1 MIAVLLRNLVNLV
14 SEGWSWWWDGL
25 TENTIFRVVAALST
39 AAIAISW
46 YVWLIKKAS
55 RGLPPLPPGPRGL
68 PLLGNLLFIEPDLHR
83 YFSKLSQLYGPIFKL
98 QLGSKTCI
106 VISSSSVAKEILKD
120 HDVIFANRDV
130 PISALAL
137 TYGGQDIAWSHY
149 SPEWRKLR
157 KVFVQEMMSSASL
170 DACSALRRRE
180 VQEMVRDVYGKVG
193 TPINMGDQMFLTV
206 LNVVTSM
213 LWGGTLHGED
223 RSRIGMEFRR
233 VIVETVGLMGK
244 PNISDLFP
252 ALAWFDLQGIES
264 RAKKLVLWF
273 DRIFESLIA
282 QRTQLDGA
290 DGGGKNKSKESKDFL
305 QFMLELMHQGD
316 DKTSVSITQLKALFM
331 DIVVAA
337 TDTSSTTVE
346 WAMAELLQHPQTM
359 QKAQEELEKVVG
371 NKNIVEESHLFQ
383 LPYLGAVIKE
393 TLRLHPPLP
402 LLVPHSPSTSCIIS
416 GYTIPKGSRI
426 LFNAWAMQRNPEVW
440 EHPLEFIPE
449 RFLEDAASADY
460 KGNNFNFMPFGSGRR
475 ICAGLPLAEKM
486 LLYVLASLLHSFDWK
501 LPDGRTSVD
510 LEERFGIVLKKSET
524 LLAIPTARLSN

>member
-1 MIAVLLRNLVNLV
+1 MIYRASILLLPKLYSSANMIAVLLRNLVNLV

-46 YVWLIKKAS
+46 YAWLIKKAS

-83 YFSKLSQLYGPIFKL
+83 YFSKLSQLYGPIFNL

-130 PISALAL
+130 PISALAF

-149 SPEWRKLR
+149 GPEWRKLR

-233 VIVETVGLMGK
+233 VIVEMVGLMGK

-264 RAKKLVLWF
+264 RVKKLVLWF

-331 DIVVAA
+331 VCYYSLK
-337 TDTSSTTVE
+337 T
-346 WAMAELLQHPQTM
+346 QHM
-359 QKAQEELEKVVG
+359 GKGFVLSHENVSK
-371 NKNIVEESHLFQ
+371 KNHFQ
-383 LPYLGAVIKE
+383 LCCHRKK
-393 TLRLHPPLP
+393 RR
-402 LLVPHSPSTSCIIS
+402 IIQ
-416 GYTIPKGSRI
+416 P
-426 LFNAWAMQRNPEVW
+426 
-440 EHPLEFIPE
+440 
-449 RFLEDAASADY
+449 SADE
-460 KGNNFNFMPFGSGRR
+460 NHE
-475 ICAGLPLAEKM
+475 LAHIFQTPWFRLFDLTNDF
-486 LLYVLASLLHSFDWK
+486 LLYTKLATLPNVHSLS
-501 LPDGRTSVD
+501 
-510 LEERFGIVLKKSET
+510 
-524 LLAIPTARLSN
+524 LS

>member
-1 MIAVLLRNLVNLV
+1 MIYRASILLLPKLYSSANMIAVLLRNLVNLV

-193 TPINMGDQMFLTV
+193 TTINMGDQMFLTV

-233 VIVETVGLMGK
+233 VIVEMVGLMGK

-264 RAKKLVLWF
+264 RVKKLVLWF

-331 DIVVAA
+331 VYYYSLKTQHMGKGFVM
-337 TDTSSTTVE
+337 SQENVSKKNHFQFCCHKKKNHST
-346 WAMAELLQHPQTM
+346 
-359 QKAQEELEKVVG
+359 
-371 NKNIVEESHLFQ
+371 
-383 LPYLGAVIKE
+383 
-393 TLRLHPPLP
+393 
-402 LLVPHSPSTSCIIS
+402 
-416 GYTIPKGSRI
+416 
-426 LFNAWAMQRNPEVW
+426 
-440 EHPLEFIPE
+440 
-449 RFLEDAASADY
+449 
-460 KGNNFNFMPFGSGRR
+460 
-475 ICAGLPLAEKM
+475 IC
-486 LLYVLASLLHSFDWK
+486 
-501 LPDGRTSVD
+501 
-510 LEERFGIVLKKSET
+510 
-524 LLAIPTARLSN
+524 

>member
-1 MIAVLLRNLVNLV
+1 MNLV

-46 YVWLIKKAS
+46 YAWLIKKAS

-83 YFSKLSQLYGPIFKL
+83 YFSKLSQFYGPIFKL

-120 HDVIFANRDV
+120 HDLIFANRDV
-130 PISALAL
+130 PISVLAF

-233 VIVETVGLMGK
+233 VIVEMVGLMGK

-252 ALAWFDLQGIES
+252 ALACFDLQGIES

-282 QRTQLDGA
+282 QRTQLNGA

-331 DIVVAA
+331 VYYYSLK
-337 TDTSSTTVE
+337 T
-346 WAMAELLQHPQTM
+346 QHM
-359 QKAQEELEKVVG
+359 GKGFVLSHENVSK
-371 NKNIVEESHLFQ
+371 KNHFQ
-383 LPYLGAVIKE
+383 LCCHRKKKKN
-393 TLRLHPPLP
+393 
-402 LLVPHSPSTSCIIS
+402 HS
-416 GYTIPKGSRI
+416 TI
-426 LFNAWAMQRNPEVW
+426 
-440 EHPLEFIPE
+440 
-449 RFLEDAASADY
+449 
-460 KGNNFNFMPFGSGRR
+460 
-475 ICAGLPLAEKM
+475 C
-486 LLYVLASLLHSFDWK
+486 
-501 LPDGRTSVD
+501 
-510 LEERFGIVLKKSET
+510 
-524 LLAIPTARLSN
+524 